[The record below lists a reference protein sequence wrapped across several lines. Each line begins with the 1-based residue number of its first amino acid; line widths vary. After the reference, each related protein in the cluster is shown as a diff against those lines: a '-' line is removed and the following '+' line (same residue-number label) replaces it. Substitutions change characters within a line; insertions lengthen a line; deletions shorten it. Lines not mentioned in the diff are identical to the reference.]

1 MPNYRQIRNGFVSL
15 NVGEAD
21 LAVVMRNL
29 KSYVRSAQAEFSIK
43 INPLSIRDAIKQIRL
58 LTGGEFKSF
67 LMANYNNGLGPQAG
81 MVREIVYY
89 LRNKVSHRSV
99 STQLL
104 IEEGKVSSYNSDPKR
119 WEMKPAHIQT
129 MSTQNLLELD
139 KITEFDF
146 YRLVAGTSPEI
157 VARIFLTFAGETPD
171 VLR

>member
-1 MPNYRQIRNGFVSL
+1 MPNYRQIRNGFISL

-29 KSYVRSAQAEFSIK
+29 KSYVRSAQADFKVK
-43 INPLSIRDAIKQIRL
+43 IHPLSIRDAIKQIRL
-58 LTGGEFKSF
+58 LTGSDFKSF
-67 LMANYNNGLGPQAG
+67 LMANYNNGVGPQAG

-104 IEEGKVSSYNSDPKR
+104 IEEGKVTSYNSDPKR
-119 WEMKPAHIQT
+119 WEAKPVNIQT
-129 MSTQNLLELD
+129 MTTQNILELD
-139 KITEFDF
+139 KVTEYDF

-157 VARIFLTFAGETPD
+157 VSRIFLTIAGESPD